1 MPQTPFALE
10 QNIGDDL
17 VMLYDCTILN
27 WDYLTNVCWCFR
39 RGKAALTGLE
49 NDKDVSSLIVYVFHS
64 AFRVEN
70 CDSGVTSTQ

>member
-39 RGKAALTGLE
+39 RVKAALTGLE

-70 CDSGVTSTQ
+70 SDSGVTSTQ